1 MKEMKDEFEQKL
13 IELMNE
19 ARERQLPAAQVV
31 LHMLIGCNKNGIR
44 SEFAK
49 WCCQFSPLQ
58 SKLSFAA
65 PEIQENFPNELDLGD

>member
-1 MKEMKDEFEQKL
+1 MNEEFERKL

-19 ARERQLPAAQVV
+19 AKEQRLPAAQVV
-31 LHMLIGCNKNGIR
+31 LHMLVGCNKEGMR

-58 SKLSFAA
+58 SKLNFAA
-65 PEIQENFPNELDLGD
+65 PEVHENFPNELDLGD